1 MTTFS
6 PDTAITYML
15 FSSEKIDA
23 TKTRSLKNTGLMPQ
37 WELPVRLFR
46 YIVIRR
52 HGRCGLARESEEQD
66 GQADRHEHRRPYDG
80 RPNRDASRKQPD
92 QFQLHPLLRAA
103 KVIAST

>member
-52 HGRCGLARESEEQD
+52 HGRCGLAGNRKNRTAKQT
-66 GQADRHEHRRPYDG
+66 ATKHRRPYDG